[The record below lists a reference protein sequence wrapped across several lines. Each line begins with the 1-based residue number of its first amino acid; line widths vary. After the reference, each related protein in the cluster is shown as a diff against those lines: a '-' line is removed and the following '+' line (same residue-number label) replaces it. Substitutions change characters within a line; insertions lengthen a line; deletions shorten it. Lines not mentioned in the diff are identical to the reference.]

1 MAGFTN
7 CRGRA
12 GIGGAI
18 SEFIVVHSQNPKA
31 LCLDQTADQILASI
45 ARFASST
52 LPACTWPGQL
62 CKKSMTQ
69 GTSAK
74 RMI

>member
-7 CRGRA
+7 CRARA

-31 LCLDQTADQILASI
+31 LCLDQTADQILASM
-45 ARFASST
+45 SS
-52 LPACTWPGQL
+52 LYCGD
-62 CKKSMTQ
+62 KSTPVRLIWQ
-69 GTSAK
+69 
-74 RMI
+74 